1 MPGPSSDRTSS
12 APSTCASARSTWM
25 PGPPKLLLYAIGAMA
40 VLALLLPGP
49 AVGHPAFRLLG
60 LIPLGAGIALNLL
73 ADRAF
78 RLEGTTVKPLLPSTA
93 LVTDGVFRLT
103 RNPMYLGLVLLLV
116 GLWLAL
122 GALTPGLIVVLFAV
136 LIDRYFIE
144 PEEEKLFGTF
154 GHAYRTYQDRVRRW
168 I

>member
-1 MPGPSSDRTSS
+1 
-12 APSTCASARSTWM
+12 M
-25 PGPPKLLLYAIGAMA
+25 PGPPKLLLLAIGAMV

-49 AVGHPAFRLLG
+49 AALPPAFRLLA

-73 ADRAF
+73 SDRAF
-78 RLEGTTVKPLLPSTA
+78 RLAGTTVKPFLPSTA

-103 RNPMYLGLVLLLV
+103 RNPMYLGFVLLLV

-122 GALTPGLIVVLFAV
+122 SALTPGLVVVLFAV

-144 PEEEKLFGTF
+144 PEEEKLSWTF
-154 GHAYRTYQDRVRRW
+154 GGAYQAYRDRVRRW